1 MKTQGKLWKKSNLI
15 SGEDAGYGLWRLMFK
30 STY

>member
-1 MKTQGKLWKKSNLI
+1 MKTQGKLWKKSNMI
-15 SGEDAGYGLWRLMFK
+15 SGEDAGYGVRRPMFK